1 MCVLY
6 GLFCVTCLL
15 CVLAF
20 WRSCFAFS
28 LILFIATCSWL
39 TCVLFNHMVALH
51 VNKLQLLT
59 DTLDA
64 VPHPPIPLTSSLNRK
79 YTLRVSVMGKITLQM
94 IWDQN
99 QDHTVK
105 SDLKIKIKIKITS
118 VISNQNHIFARKIR
132 SKSRSLFSSPPFPRF
147 VLKFHFASAIFSCP

>member
-1 MCVLY
+1 
-6 GLFCVTCLL
+6 
-15 CVLAF
+15 
-20 WRSCFAFS
+20 
-28 LILFIATCSWL
+28 
-39 TCVLFNHMVALH
+39 
-51 VNKLQLLT
+51 
-59 DTLDA
+59 
-64 VPHPPIPLTSSLNRK
+64 
-79 YTLRVSVMGKITLQM
+79 MGKITLQM

-147 VLKFHFASAIFSCP
+147 VLKFHFASGSKRGGDSRQNFFRPNFLPTKNFSSPKFFPVPNFFLSHIFRTRTKLFLINHKFIHLFQNILQLLQLS